1 MYDWKPA
8 NEVYPFFFFFFPQKG
23 FVSFNKKG
31 TIEQML

>member
-1 MYDWKPA
+1 MIGNQQMRFTP
-8 NEVYPFFFFFFPQKG
+8 FFFFPQKG